1 MFYLIIRTLALIL
14 SKLLFRV
21 QAFGQCNIP
30 LKGGF
35 ILASNHTSYLDP
47 PILAVTCPRVLS
59 FIAKEELFKNAIFG
73 PFITAMNAFP
83 LKTETADLKALRWA
97 IGALKAGGVVT
108 IFPEGGRTTDG
119 ELAEPLKGVGFIA
132 AKANVP
138 IIPAFIEG
146 SNKAF
151 PVNSKFIRPKK
162 IKVYFGQAIKLEE
175 FNLQAEDS
183 DLYQRIAQRTM
194 EKIRKLRERGD

>member
-1 MFYLIIRTLALIL
+1 MLYLIIRTLALIL
-14 SKLLFRV
+14 SKLLFRL
-21 QAFGQCNIP
+21 QAFGQNNIP

-47 PILAVTCPRVLS
+47 PILAAACPRVLS
-59 FIAKEELFKNAIFG
+59 FIAKEELFKNAFFG
-73 PFITAMNAFP
+73 RFITAMNAFP

-97 IGALKAGGVVT
+97 IGALKAGGAVA

-119 ELAEPLKGVGFIA
+119 ELDEPLKGVGFIA

-138 IIPAFIEG
+138 IIPVFIEG
-146 SNKAF
+146 SNRAL

-162 IKVYFGQAIKLEE
+162 IKVYFGQPIKLEE
-175 FNLQAEDS
+175 FNLQAEDP

>member
-1 MFYLIIRTLALIL
+1 MIIRTLALIL
-14 SKLLFRV
+14 SKLLFRL
-21 QAFGQCNIP
+21 QASGLKNIP

-47 PILAVTCPRVLS
+47 PILAAACPRVLS

-73 PFITAMNAFP
+73 RFITAVNAFP

-119 ELAEPLKGVGFIA
+119 ELDEPLKGVGFIA

-138 IIPAFIEG
+138 IIPVFIEG
-146 SNKAF
+146 SNKAL

-162 IKVYFGQAIKLEE
+162 IKVYFGQPIKLEE
-175 FNLQAEDS
+175 FNLQTEHP

-194 EKIRKLRERGD
+194 EKISKLRERGD

>member
-1 MFYLIIRTLALIL
+1 MLYLIIRTLALIL
-14 SKLLFRV
+14 SKLLFRL
-21 QAFGQCNIP
+21 QAFGQNNIP

-47 PILAVTCPRVLS
+47 PILAAACPRMLS

-73 PFITAMNAFP
+73 RFITALNAFP
-83 LKTETADLKALRWA
+83 LKTETADLRALRWA
-97 IGALKAGGVVT
+97 IGVLKAEGAVA

-119 ELAEPLKGVGFIA
+119 ELDEPLKGVGFIA

-138 IIPAFIEG
+138 IIPVFIEG

-162 IKVYFGQAIKLEE
+162 IKVYFGQPIKLEE
-175 FNLQAEDS
+175 FNLQTEGS

-194 EKIRKLRERGD
+194 EKIRKLKERGD